1 MFSMLF
7 AALGILVPKEHVS
20 AQQWAAGGVI
30 LIGLV
35 LAGLFG
41 PSCNSAVTTDVLSE
55 ALKPGTI
62 IFTAGALVAV
72 VASLVVWQCAK
83 QPGPLRTL
91 VLLLGS
97 ALCAGFASLDFKICV
112 TTVQQHFD
120 EGLSFLEIIVYP
132 WQCMLLRGATRPA
145 ARPPPPPPP
154 PPTP

>member
-1 MFSMLF
+1 MRPPPRRQTRK
-7 AALGILVPKEHVS
+7 AAASE
-20 AQQWAAGGVI
+20 QWAAGGVI

-83 QPGPLRTL
+83 QPGLLRTL

-97 ALCAGFASLDFKICV
+97 ALCAGAHEGRLAHDLQQRV
-112 TTVQQHFD
+112 T
-120 EGLSFLEIIVYP
+120 
-132 WQCMLLRGATRPA
+132 
-145 ARPPPPPPP
+145 
-154 PPTP
+154 